1 MIILIHKISSHKY
14 FIQMAGPAFTRIH
27 RLVRTM
33 IVCSGRPFINFC
45 FSVSFLPITKRN
57 SLFHPEKFYVPAA
70 GMYVPRCW
78 NVEFSLAKTGNH
90 RGVCTKCRDCLAEKS
105 AVPPLLAW
113 MLPEMRTKN
122 QPPFTVN
129 PVKTAV

>member
-27 RLVRTM
+27 RLFRTM
-33 IVCSGRPFINFC
+33 IVCFGSPFINFR

-78 NVEFSLAKTGNH
+78 NIHSTMLEYTFHDAGIYVPRCWNIRSTMLERRIFPCKD
-90 RGVCTKCRDCLAEKS
+90 RKS
-105 AVPPLLAW
+105 PGRLH
-113 MLPEMRTKN
+113 EMSGLSG
-122 QPPFTVN
+122 
-129 PVKTAV
+129 